1 MSTVC
6 KLLLIVTL
14 IGFSYYLFAKGGR
27 YFRSTGSNYRNTK
40 PLITKETWKPIVAGG
55 AAAGILV
62 AAYKVSD
69 GIADGLRTVAKDDP
83 STFMVGTQLLSLPVI
98 LLIILCVIIAVSLMC
113 RRYPWDFFKKG
124 KQNEN
129 QQV

>member
-1 MSTVC
+1 MSASTIC
-6 KLLLIVTL
+6 KLLLIVAL
-14 IGFSYYLFAKGGR
+14 IAFSYYLFAKGGK
-27 YFRSTGSNYRNTK
+27 YFRSTGSNYHNNK
-40 PLITKETWKPIVAGG
+40 PLITKDTWKPIVAGG

-62 AAYKVSD
+62 SAYKVSD

-83 STFMVGTQLLSLPVI
+83 ASFMVGTQLLTLPVI
-98 LLIILCVIIAVSLMC
+98 LLIILCVIIAASLMY

-129 QQV
+129 Q